1 MVEPNYD
8 KNTLDEIN
16 IQVEEITKLM
26 NNLTFKD
33 KKILI
38 KKCRKLK
45 RIKISFM
52 E

>member
-33 KKILI
+33 KKDFD
-38 KKCRKLK
+38 KEMQKN
-45 RIKISFM
+45 
-52 E
+52 